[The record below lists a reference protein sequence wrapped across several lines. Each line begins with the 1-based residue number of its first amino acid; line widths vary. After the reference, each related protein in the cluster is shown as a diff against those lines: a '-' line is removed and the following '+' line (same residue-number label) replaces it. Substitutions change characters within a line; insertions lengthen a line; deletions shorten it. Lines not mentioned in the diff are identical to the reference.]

1 MYRPTGFTYDNRWG
15 DLCTDKPDNL
25 GSLEPKI
32 SGVTS
37 APVRSKVR
45 WAYEERADFGPPVEA
60 ASTTTSN
67 SLMQTAD

>member
-45 WAYEERADFGPPVEA
+45 LG
-60 ASTTTSN
+60 
-67 SLMQTAD
+67 L